1 MSIDAVCPEDVHRAV
16 ELWINLWRLCK
27 TSCCPQ
33 LAGIPWIFSEEIGC
47 ISL

>member
-1 MSIDAVCPEDVHRAV
+1 MSIDTVCPEDVHRAV

-27 TSCCPQ
+27 TSRFPQ
-33 LAGIPWIFSEEIGC
+33 LAGVHRIFSEKTGC

>member
-1 MSIDAVCPEDVHRAV
+1 MSINAVCPEDVHRAV

-27 TSCCPQ
+27 TSRYPQ
-33 LAGIPWIFSEEIGC
+33 LAGIPRIFSEEIGC